1 MYLSEMIMERPDA
14 ISKCMKL
21 GNEFIEH
28 FSNIAEDGPY
38 SKNFTYHYK
47 ELVLLWNSVKSIRLK
62 DSGKIISNFQLM
74 DWFFSMGTSIELII
88 SSKYK
93 NVYEEFCIKLLNNKD
108 KTIMNVLYELE
119 IECKEK
125 YKNKWLQ

>member
-1 MYLSEMIMERPDA
+1 MHISEMIMERPDA

-21 GNEFIEH
+21 GNEFIRH
-28 FSNIAEDGPY
+28 FCKIAKEGPY
-38 SKNFTYHYK
+38 SKNFAYHYK

-74 DWFFSMGTSIELII
+74 DWFFSTGTSID
-88 SSKYK
+88 SPKYQ

-108 KTIMNVLYELE
+108 KTIMNVLHELE

>member
-1 MYLSEMIMERPDA
+1 MYLSEMIIERPNA

-28 FSNIAEDGPY
+28 FSNIAEEGPY
-38 SKNFTYHYK
+38 SKNFAYHYK

-62 DSGKIISNFQLM
+62 DSGKIISNFQLI

-88 SSKYK
+88 SSKYQ